1 MSGTRWIKTKRETVY
16 RRLVDNLDDP
26 EDQSP
31 DHEVYP
37 FSVGYELFT
46 AGLAAGY
53 LEGEQY
59 DGDYDGNGE
68 YYRFARF
75 GQFAENNPE
84 HVACIDLFE
93 RLIKLDH
100 QADSEDDESGDSEEE
115 YSSEVTWDDIVAY
128 ADKGVGILNGEWN
141 EDQSFNMP
149 NYFSTVEFEVENRL
163 EEFREE
169 LTQPPTTGS
178 DGNLTL

>member
-1 MSGTRWIKTKRETVY
+1 
-16 RRLVDNLDDP
+16 
-26 EDQSP
+26 
-31 DHEVYP
+31 
-37 FSVGYELFT
+37 
-46 AGLAAGY
+46 
-53 LEGEQY
+53 
-59 DGDYDGNGE
+59 
-68 YYRFARF
+68 
-75 GQFAENNPE
+75 
-84 HVACIDLFE
+84 LFE

-163 EEFREE
+163 DEFREE